1 MYIRLNF
8 WRFFLPRRQCKR
20 HLSKLAIFQVNP
32 GSKGADASAINGA
45 DAGTDVDGDAD
56 ADKNVD
62 VKKILK
68 TDEKVEITSEKWVFD
83 RREL

>member
-1 MYIRLNF
+1 MCSVHNA
-8 WRFFLPRRQCKR
+8 
-20 HLSKLAIFQVNP
+20 HLQPNWQFSTCFQKLVIFQVNP

-56 ADKNVD
+56 KNVD

-68 TDEKVEITSEKWVFD
+68 TEEKVEITSEK
-83 RREL
+83 